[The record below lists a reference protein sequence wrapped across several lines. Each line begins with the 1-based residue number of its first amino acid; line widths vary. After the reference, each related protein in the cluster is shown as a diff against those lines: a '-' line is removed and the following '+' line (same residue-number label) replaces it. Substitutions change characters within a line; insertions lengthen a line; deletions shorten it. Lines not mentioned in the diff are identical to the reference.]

1 MSPSYAEAV
10 MREAKTDI
18 AAPRSA
24 IAGKSDVNQ
33 MGRDFRF

>member
-18 AAPRSA
+18 AAQKSA
-24 IAGKSDVNQ
+24 FEGILLQNSSLLG
-33 MGRDFRF
+33 F